1 MRLNIT
7 LPCVSLL
14 LHDTVVC
21 FIAGI
26 LIFWWFCNIRVH
38 SLSIAFGRVLCFE
51 LRTTSLVGMDEST
64 QIMMKFLLKLTP
76 KIKWAWIIQ
85 NQRAVFHVKLQI
97 SSVRV
102 LDFVLHM
109 RHNNALGAQLRPG
122 KHRLLCDLN
131 IFSKLKTFR
140 FQEESSYI
148 VIPGSWW
155 FLLLISV

>member
-14 LHDTVVC
+14 LHDSVVS

-26 LIFWWFCNIRVH
+26 FIFWWFCNIRVH
-38 SLSIAFGRVLCFE
+38 SLSIAFGRILWFE
-51 LRTTSLVGMDEST
+51 LRTTSLVGKDEST
-64 QIMMKFLLKLTP
+64 QIISKPIP

-109 RHNNALGAQLRPG
+109 RHNNASGAQLRPG

-140 FQEESSYI
+140 FQEESSYT
-148 VIPGSWW
+148 
-155 FLLLISV
+155 